1 MKHHHKKSL
10 NGKVR
15 IRLTKIEARIY
26 LDWEPSWDPEISGW
40 AGKFIDKHKYKI
52 DPIYEFEDLI
62 QEAYCKY
69 LLCIERYPQVVVPRH
84 FMALFKSA
92 LFNHFFDLARVYR
105 DKQNNSVLLE
115 EDLSVFENTLKDENI
130 LNGYQAVV
138 LSEMPIELKTWLLS
152 YFNNEDLQKF
162 RASYSSSGDV
172 LSQRES
178 FNDRIRRITGMG
190 ENLDLYELMRVYLT
204 TSF

>member
-1 MKHHHKKSL
+1 MKQLSGSKIR
-10 NGKVR
+10 V
-15 IRLTKIEARIY
+15 RLTRLEMRVR
-26 LDWEPSWDPEISGW
+26 LDWEPSWEPEISGW
-40 AGKFIDKHKYKI
+40 SVNFINKYKYKI

-69 LLCIERYPQVVVPRH
+69 LLCVERYPKIIVPAH

-92 LFNHFFDLARVYR
+92 LFNHFFDLAKVYKF
-105 DKQNNSVLLE
+105 KQTSSVLLP
-115 EDLSVFENTLKDENI
+115 EDVSDFENIRKEENL

-138 LSEMPIELKTWLLS
+138 LSEMPIELQKWILS
-152 YFNNEDLQKF
+152 YFNKEDLQKF
-162 RASYSSSGDV
+162 RESYSTNGDA